1 MLIPISARRGGR
13 AQGNHKH
20 LCTVDANDVYT
31 PSVCVVEYVIPWGR
45 APRYLDRSSAAG
57 RGPAAATVPYMGPT
71 GFDTIALR
79 EEAGRGLLA
88 TLNRGTVKM
97 N

>member
-1 MLIPISARRGGR
+1 MLIPISTRCDSRP
-13 AQGNHKH
+13 QGNHTH
-20 LCTVDANDVYT
+20 LCAAGENDVHT
-31 PSVCVVEYVIPWGR
+31 PSVCVVEYVIPWVR